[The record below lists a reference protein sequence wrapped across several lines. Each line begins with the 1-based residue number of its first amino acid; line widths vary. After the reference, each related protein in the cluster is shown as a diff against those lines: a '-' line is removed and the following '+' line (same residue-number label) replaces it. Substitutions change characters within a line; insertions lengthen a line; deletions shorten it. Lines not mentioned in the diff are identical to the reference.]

1 MFSLDFYNI
10 LMRFSITEQRFD
22 CFIHLQQV
30 DLFSKYV
37 QLKMVIVED
46 LISDFKFKFDLIF
59 CENLFAYGKAEKI
72 NLGFHIVGG

>member
-1 MFSLDFYNI
+1 
-10 LMRFSITEQRFD
+10 
-22 CFIHLQQV
+22 
-30 DLFSKYV
+30 
-37 QLKMVIVED
+37 MVIVED